1 MAKFWDASEAGF
13 FFKRPDSG
21 NSKEWKFVLSE
32 LEMLFV
38 EDKAEKIEN
47 DYMIPHSVAASFG
60 EEERSILS
68 LPEVFPYYISIKTSG
83 TIGFK
88 GFHYIVEFLRPDGSP
103 FINPVVIGSLITI
116 SPEREY
122 MFSSPQ
128 FQIVSVAMSTNE
140 KLKILVSHKD
150 LMRDGLLSVAKLKE
164 YGKTVEA
171 ILDGIIEKQK
181 IVVPDKL
188 SINVRKCEDGSYTV
202 EPVLLKK
209 NIVDGETK
217 YNPIENASFAPAFSK
232 KDIVE
237 ASYVGSNGVRYV
249 FDDNLIKGLQE
260 VKKYKKID
268 QKTAEELIIGA
279 SSKFDSSI
287 FEFDLKFYADRVI
300 DIAEYVRKNLPYIR
314 PDNGGWLP
322 EEGEAGQGEDNP
334 LEGIEINKETS
345 KVLYEALHAAQ
356 SDKKESF
363 VYEERVIPI
372 TPKVVEIIETA
383 YRKFWGTTGIDE
395 PDPDG
400 GTELPIDQPGGTAG
414 PEGGNPPATG
424 GGNEPAPEPVVKTKK
439 KVLIIEDNIEQ
450 LKYIE
455 KKRSDESN
463 QITNENILNGLA
475 EDIRLYQHQKDGV
488 AWILKC
494 WKEGYKGVLLADDMG
509 LGKTAQALAFISGR
523 KANSEKLFRQSVLI
537 VAPVSLLENW
547 KEEIKRFVKPGLFKS
562 TVSFYG
568 DEAAR
573 FKVMSGLDLTT
584 IAENHIVLTTYETL
598 KQYQLYLGKIDW
610 SVMIIDEAQKI
621 KNPTTMAA
629 MAVKAMKYDFAIA
642 MSGTPVENSWI
653 DLWSIVDFVMPGKLS
668 SLNDFNTNY
677 QNKLVKFKNDQ
688 KELEQLGKQ
697 LKKNLEPIFL
707 RRLKKKY
714 LKDLPHKKIIKKK
727 EVMPEEQRIAY
738 ESIVREAKN
747 KTEEGTVNKKNMLQI
762 IAQLRDVSLYPYLAT
777 YSDKALME
785 EDLNTV
791 INSSARLKWTF
802 QVLINIRS
810 KNEKALIFVTSKK
823 MQRLVHRLVEE
834 VFGIEVEAP
843 INGELLSGKRQRI
856 IDKFCNAE
864 GFNVLIL
871 SPEAAGIG
879 LNITAA
885 NHVIH
890 LGRCWNPAKED
901 QATDRAYRIGQKK
914 DVNVY
919 IPMACHPKLGEN
931 AAFDE
936 KLDELLEFKRKLSD
950 SVIFPTGDSEADGIG
965 IYTTIINIGGG
976 KGTDDSSETG
986 YWKIED
992 MKKLDGYVF
1001 EQVITDLFNNIKDYQ
1016 ASKTPDHNDNG
1027 ADVVVYCD
1035 TKQKTGYLIQCK
1047 QTSTDNAMGK
1057 VGVEEVLG
1065 AIPYYQ
1071 NLHHYKFRGV
1081 VVTNALKYSRNA
1093 IEKAKQ
1099 NNIRLIAA
1107 PELKSLFEKYPTRK
1121 TLF

>member
-1 MAKFWDASEAGF
+1 MDKFWEASEAGF
-13 FFKRPDSG
+13 YFTKPENVND
-21 NSKEWKFVLSE
+21 KEWHFVLTE

-38 EDKAEKIEN
+38 EDKAEKIDN
-47 DYMIPHSVAASFG
+47 GYMISHSIAATFD
-60 EEERSILS
+60 EEERNILT
-68 LPEVFPYYISIKTSG
+68 LPEVFPYFISIKTRGS
-83 TIGFK
+83 IGFK
-88 GFHYIVEFLRPDGSP
+88 DFHYIVEYLRPDGSP
-103 FINPVVIGSLITI
+103 FVNPRVLGSLISI

-122 MFSSPQ
+122 MFSYPQ
-128 FQIVSVAMSTNE
+128 FQIVLVATNTNE
-140 KLKILVSHKD
+140 KLKILVSKKD
-150 LMRDGLLSVAKLKE
+150 LLRDGLLSVARLKE

-171 ILDGIIEKQK
+171 VLDKYIEKQNV
-181 IVVPDKL
+181 VVPDKL

-209 NIVDGETK
+209 NMTDGETK
-217 YNPIENASFAPAFSK
+217 YNPIENANFAPVFSK
-232 KDIVE
+232 SDIVE
-237 ASYVGSNGVRYV
+237 ASYVGSNGIKYV
-249 FDDNLIKGLQE
+249 FDDNLVKGLQE
-260 VKKYKKID
+260 VKKYKKVD

-356 SDKKESF
+356 SVGKENF
-363 VYEERVIPI
+363 VYEERIIPI

-383 YRKFWGTTGIDE
+383 YRKFWGLPGIDE

-400 GTELPIDQPGGTAG
+400 GTGLPINPPGGTAD
-414 PEGGNPPATG
+414 PEGSNPPATG
-424 GGNEPAPEPVVKTKK
+424 GVNDPGPEEPVVQTKK

-463 QITNENILNGLA
+463 QITNENIFNGLA
-475 EDIRLYQHQKDGV
+475 EDIKLYQHQKDGV

-523 KANSEKLFRQSVLI
+523 KFNAEKMFKQSVLI

-547 KEEIKRFVKPGLFKS
+547 KEEIKRFVKPGLFEK

-568 DEAAR
+568 DEAAK
-573 FKVMSGLDLTT
+573 FKVLGGLNLTA

-653 DLWSIVDFVMPGKLS
+653 DLWSIVDFVMPGKLL

-677 QNKLVKFKNDQ
+677 QNKLVKFKNDRE
-688 KELEQLGKQ
+688 ELEKLGKQ
-697 LKKNLEPIFL
+697 LKKNLSPIFL
-707 RRLKKKY
+707 RRLKKQY

-727 EVMPEEQRIAY
+727 EIMPEEQRIAY
-738 ESIVREAKN
+738 ESIVLEARN
-747 KTEEGTVNKKNMLQI
+747 KTEKGTVNKKNMLQI

-777 YSDKALME
+777 YSDRALMKE
-785 EDLNTV
+785 NLNTV

-834 VFGIEVEAP
+834 IFGIEVEAP

-856 IDKFCNAE
+856 IDNFCNTV

-936 KLDELLEFKRKLSD
+936 KLDELLDFKRKLSD
-950 SVIFPTGDSEADGIG
+950 SVIFPTGDSDADGIG
-965 IYTTIINIGGG
+965 IYTTIINVGG
-976 KGTDDSSETG
+976 KGIDGPSTSC
-986 YWKIED
+986 YWQIED
-992 MKKLDGYVF
+992 MRKLDGYVF
-1001 EQVITDLFNNIKDYQ
+1001 EQVIADLFNNIKDYQ

-1035 TKQKTGYLIQCK
+1035 TKKKTGYLIQCK
-1047 QTSTDNAMGK
+1047 QTSTDNNMDK
-1057 VGVEEVLG
+1057 TGVEEVLG
-1065 AIPYYQ
+1065 AIPYYER
-1071 NLHHYKFRGV
+1071 LHNYKFRGV
-1081 VVTNALKYSRNA
+1081 VVTNAHRFTKYA
-1093 IEKAKQ
+1093 IAKAEQ
-1099 NNIRLIAA
+1099 NHIRLIAE
-1107 PELKSLFEKYPTRK
+1107 PELKSLLEKYPTRK

>member
-1 MAKFWDASEAGF
+1 MERFWEASEVGY
-13 FFKRPDSG
+13 FFKEPENAND
-21 NSKEWKFVLSE
+21 KEWLFVLSE
-32 LEMLFV
+32 LETLFV
-38 EDKAEKIEN
+38 DDKAEKLDGGYI
-47 DYMIPHSVAASFG
+47 ISHSVAAAFD

-68 LPEVFPYYISIKTSG
+68 LPEVFPYYISIKTRGSV
-83 TIGFK
+83 GFK
-88 GFHYIVEFLRPDGSP
+88 DFHYIIEYLRPDGSP
-103 FINPVVIGSLITI
+103 FINPKVIGSLISI

-122 MFSSPQ
+122 MFSFPQ
-128 FQIVSVAMSTNE
+128 FQIISVANNTNK
-140 KLKILVSHKD
+140 KLKILTSKKD
-150 LMRDGLLSVAKLKE
+150 LLRDGLLSVARLKE

-171 ILDGIIEKQK
+171 VLDRIIEKQN

-188 SINVRKCEDGSYTV
+188 SINVRKCADGSYTV

-209 NIVDGETK
+209 NMKNGETK
-217 YNPIENASFAPAFSK
+217 YDRVANAGFASAFSES
-232 KDIVE
+232 DIVE
-237 ASYVGSNGVRYV
+237 ASYVDNKGTKYV
-249 FDDNLIKGLQE
+249 FDDKLIKGLQE
-260 VKKYKKID
+260 VKKYKSID

-300 DIAEYVRKNLPYIR
+300 DIAEYVRKNLPYVR

-334 LEGIEINKETS
+334 LESIEINKETS
-345 KVLYEALHAAQ
+345 KVMYDALHAAQ
-356 SDKKESF
+356 SANKDSF

-372 TPKVVEIIETA
+372 TPKVVEVIETA
-383 YRKFWGTTGIDE
+383 YRKFWGTPGFEE
-395 PDPDG
+395 PDSGGSTEFPIEQPSGTIAPEGSSMPIKGD
-400 GTELPIDQPGGTAG
+400 GTETSTEQ
-414 PEGGNPPATG
+414 
-424 GGNEPAPEPVVKTKK
+424 VVQVKK

-455 KKRSDESN
+455 NKRADESN
-463 QITNENILNGLA
+463 QITNENIFNGLS
-475 EDIRLYQHQKDGV
+475 EDIKLYQHQQEGV

-509 LGKTAQALAFISGR
+509 LGKTVQALAFISGR
-523 KANSEKLFRQSVLI
+523 KVNAVTLFKQSVLI

-547 KEEIKRFVKPGLFKS
+547 KDEIKRFVKPGLFEK
-562 TVSFYG
+562 TISFYG
-568 DEAAR
+568 DEAAK
-573 FKVMSGLDLTT
+573 FKGVGGLDLTS

-629 MAVKAMKYDFAIA
+629 MAVKAMKYEFAIA

-668 SLNDFNTNY
+668 SLSEFNTNY

-688 KELEQLGKQ
+688 SELEKLGKQ
-697 LKKNLEPIFL
+697 LKKNLAPIFL
-707 RRLKKKY
+707 RRLKKQY
-714 LKDLPHKKIIKKK
+714 LKDLPHKIIIKKK
-727 EVMPEEQRIAY
+727 EIMPEEQRIAY
-738 ESIVREAKN
+738 ETIVREAKD
-747 KTEEGTVNKKNMLQI
+747 KTEEGNVNKKNMLQI
-762 IAQLRDVSLYPYLAT
+762 IARLRDVSLYPHLAT

-791 INSSARLKWTF
+791 INSSARLKWVF

-834 VFGIEVEAP
+834 IFGIEVEAP

-856 IDKFCNAE
+856 IDKFCNTE
-864 GFNVLIL
+864 GFSVLIL

-919 IPMACHPKLGEN
+919 IPIAYHPKLGEN

-950 SVIFPTGDSEADGIG
+950 SVIFPTGDSDADGIG
-965 IYTTIINIGGG
+965 LYTKIIKIGGNINY
-976 KGTDDSSETG
+976 DSAESR
-986 YWKIED
+986 YWQIED
-992 MKKLDGYVF
+992 MRKLDGFVF
-1001 EQVITDLFNNIKDYQ
+1001 EQVIADLFNNIKDYQ
-1016 ASKTPDHNDNG
+1016 ASKTPDRNDNG

-1057 VGVEEVLG
+1057 TGVEEVLG

-1071 NLHHYKFRGV
+1071 NLHHYKFQGV
-1081 VVTNALKYSRNA
+1081 VVTNAHKFTKNA
-1093 IEKAKQ
+1093 MDKANQ
-1099 NNIRLIAA
+1099 NHIKLIAE
-1107 PELKSLFEKYPTRK
+1107 PELKSLLEKYPTRK
-1121 TLF
+1121 ALF